1 MLSIHLI
8 VLFLTNLI
16 FSNAQYLNCFQSE
29 KVLTSYNLKI
39 IIVVKFK
46 IFKDIEYY
54 GNDIDLKTDCPSQL
68 NCCILCTFQSAC
80 NSYTYIPG
88 IYIIFIFIDF
98 YFKIKIISL

>member
-1 MLSIHLI
+1 MLSLRLI
-8 VLFLTNLI
+8 VLFLTNLL
-16 FSNAQYLNCFQSE
+16 FSNAQYLNCYQSE
-29 KVLTSYNLKI
+29 KVLISYNLKI

-88 IYIIFIFIDF
+88 IYFVLIFIDF
-98 YFKIKIISL
+98 SSKLKIISL

>member
-1 MLSIHLI
+1 MLSLRLI
-8 VLFLTNLI
+8 VLFLTNLL
-16 FSNAQYLNCFQSE
+16 FSSAQYLNCYQSE
-29 KVLTSYNLKI
+29 KVLISYNLKI

-88 IYIIFIFIDF
+88 IYSIFIFIDF
-98 YFKIKIISL
+98 FSKLKIISL